1 MLLSDTRCNKNISK
15 INNQP
20 PPPSYLGVLSAVV
33 VVRLGIVGVVAGD
46 VVDSAAQS
54 VPVSGRRCAGHR
66 RIVRPVRVSTTV
78 FVLGYIL
85 VMMPH
90 TELRSIITWEL
101 LLFLSQCSLAGV
113 DFSLSWSELRDLSAS
128 THSRGFS
135 QELASV
141 RLL

>member
-1 MLLSDTRCNKNISK
+1 M
-15 INNQP
+15 
-20 PPPSYLGVLSAVV
+20 
-33 VVRLGIVGVVAGD
+33 
-46 VVDSAAQS
+46 
-54 VPVSGRRCAGHR
+54 
-66 RIVRPVRVSTTV
+66 RPVRVSTTV

-90 TELRSIITWEL
+90 TKLRSIITWEL

-113 DFSLSWSELRDLSAS
+113 DFSLSWSEDQSLDFSCRDLSAS

-141 RLL
+141 RRL